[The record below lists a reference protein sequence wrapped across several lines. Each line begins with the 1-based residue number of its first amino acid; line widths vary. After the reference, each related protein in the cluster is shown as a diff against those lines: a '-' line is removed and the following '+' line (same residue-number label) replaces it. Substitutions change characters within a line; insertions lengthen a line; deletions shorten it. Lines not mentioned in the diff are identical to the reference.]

1 MSGKGELQEPYDPL
15 SYQNL
20 ARDVVRALM
29 DQPCGPLPP
38 SRPFMGV
45 GVYALYYTGGLDYY
59 RSVGRED
66 IPIYVGSAV
75 PAGKRKG
82 AEVVVETGHTLYS
95 RLRQHAR
102 SITQTRNLS
111 LADFRCR
118 YLVVVPVWI
127 GLAERFLIEHYQ
139 PIWNT
144 TIDGFGNHDPGS
156 GRKNMKRPRWD
167 ILHPGRSWA
176 KKLRAT
182 ESPDDIMNKLKR

>member
-1 MSGKGELQEPYDPL
+1 MSGKAELQEPYDPL
-15 SYQNL
+15 NYQNL
-20 ARDVVRALM
+20 ARNVVRALM
-29 DQPCGPLPP
+29 DQPYEPLPP
-38 SRPFMGV
+38 SRSFSGV
-45 GVYALYYTGGLDYY
+45 GVYALYYTGALDYY
-59 RSVGRED
+59 QSVGNED
-66 IPIYVGSAV
+66 TPIYVGSAV

-82 AEVVVETGHTLYS
+82 AKAIVETGHALYS
-95 RLRQHAR
+95 RLMHHAK

-111 LADFRCR
+111 LSDFRCR

-144 TIDGFGNHDPGS
+144 MVDGFGNHDPGS

-176 KKLRAT
+176 KKLKAI
-182 ESPDDIMNKLKR
+182 ESPDDIINKLKR

>member
-1 MSGKGELQEPYDPL
+1 
-15 SYQNL
+15 
-20 ARDVVRALM
+20 
-29 DQPCGPLPP
+29 
-38 SRPFMGV
+38 MGV

-59 RSVGRED
+59 RSIRRRD

-82 AEVVVETGHTLYS
+82 AEVVVETGRTLYS
-95 RLRQHAR
+95 RLTQHAR

-144 TIDGFGNHDPGS
+144 TVDGFGNHDPGS

-182 ESPDDIMNKLKR
+182 ESPDDIMNKLKG